1 MTGRKKC
8 LVDSVSRTHV
18 QKKKKQTNTP
28 REKIQNSVL
37 KKKKKK
43 KKNDRRN
50 NTIFCFSLL
59 RCIYAN
65 TRHKLLLVKNGT
77 LQNLQVY

>member
-8 LVDSVSRTHV
+8 LVDSVSRAHV
-18 QKKKKQTNTP
+18 Q
-28 REKIQNSVL
+28 

-43 KKNDRRN
+43 KKARRN

>member
-8 LVDSVSRTHV
+8 LVDSVSRAHV
-18 QKKKKQTNTP
+18 QKKKTKA
-28 REKIQNSVL
+28 
-37 KKKKKK
+37 
-43 KKNDRRN
+43 RRN

>member
-8 LVDSVSRTHV
+8 LVDSVSRAHV
-18 QKKKKQTNTP
+18 QKKKKP
-28 REKIQNSVL
+28 
-37 KKKKKK
+37 KKT
-43 KKNDRRN
+43 RRN

-65 TRHKLLLVKNGT
+65 TRHKPLLVKNGT

>member
-8 LVDSVSRTHV
+8 LVDSVSRAHV
-18 QKKKKQTNTP
+18 KKKKT
-28 REKIQNSVL
+28 
-37 KKKKKK
+37 KKKQ
-43 KKNDRRN
+43 KNRRN